1 MRTLVFAAAIALC
14 MPAAA
19 MAQEEKSPG
28 EHLDQ
33 MVQDVLDAVGMV
45 IRMVPQYEMP
55 EVLPNGD
62 IIIRRVQPEE
72 PPPDEEKQGPD
83 SEPEDGVKT

>member
-1 MRTLVFAAAIALC
+1 MRTLVFAAVIALGL
-14 MPAAA
+14 PAAA

-28 EHLDQ
+28 EHLDR
-33 MVQDVLDAVGMV
+33 MVQDVLDAVGLI

-62 IIIRRVQPEE
+62 IIIRRIRPEE
-72 PPPDEEKQGPD
+72 PQPDEEKQGPD
-83 SEPEDGVKT
+83 GTPDGGVKT